1 MATTSEQY
9 INEMYD
15 KQKASTLQGLES
27 AYNKNVSTLDAQAA
41 KIPQDYYEQKRE
53 VEGNANVQQKNMNEI
68 FNANGL
74 NTGAIGQ
81 AALAMSN
88 QKAKNLATLNK
99 GQADAESALALQ
111 RTQLEN
117 DYKTQ
122 VQQAIQESDYNRA
135 QALYKE
141 YQNQQADAKS
151 QVDAMLK
158 MGVLPS
164 SELIAKSGYTAE
176 YVNSIRNAYLQQQA
190 ARSSGGG
197 GYRSSSS
204 DDDDDGFDD
213 GGDLTSKK
221 AGASGFYDQYVANS
235 AAINNSKSM
244 TTGQRKAYADA
255 ALNAGLITENAAKA
269 ITTDTSKKKRTS
281 TLTYQTNRKK

>member
-27 AYNKNVSTLDAQAA
+27 AYNKNVSTIDAAAA
-41 KIPQDYYEQKRE
+41 KIPQEYYEQKRE
-53 VEGNANVQQKNMNEI
+53 VEGNAAVQQRNMNEI

-88 QKAKNLATLNK
+88 QKSRNLSALNK

-111 RTQLEN
+111 RTNLEN
-117 DYKTQ
+117 EYKTA
-122 VQQAIQESDYNRA
+122 VQDAIAQSDYNRA

-141 YQNQQADAKS
+141 YQAQQADAKS

-158 MGVLPS
+158 MGAMPS
-164 SELIAKSGYTAE
+164 SDLIAKSGYTAE

-197 GYRSSSS
+197 GYRIPSS
-204 DDDDDGFDD
+204 DDDDDGFSDN
-213 GGDLTSKK
+213 TSSG
-221 AGASGFYDQYVANS
+221 AGKSNGFYEQYLANS

-244 TTGQRKAYADA
+244 TTDQRKAYASE
-255 ALNAGLITENAAKA
+255 LLKAGAVSKNTANA
-269 ITTDTSKKKRTS
+269 ITNDNSKKKSTS
-281 TLTYQTNRKK
+281 TLTYMSNRKK

>member
-27 AYNKNVSTLDAQAA
+27 AYNKNVSTIDAAAA
-41 KIPQDYYEQKRE
+41 KIPQEYYEQKRE
-53 VEGNANVQQKNMNEI
+53 VEGNAAVQQRNMNEI

-88 QKAKNLATLNK
+88 QKSRNLSALNK

-111 RTQLEN
+111 RTNLEN
-117 DYKTQ
+117 EYKTA
-122 VQQAIQESDYNRA
+122 VQDAIAQSDYNRA

-141 YQNQQADAKS
+141 YQAQQADAKS

-158 MGVLPS
+158 MGAMPS
-164 SELIAKSGYTAE
+164 SDLIAKSGYTAE

-197 GYRSSSS
+197 GYRISSS
-204 DDDDDGFDD
+204 DDDDDGFSDNKSS
-213 GGDLTSKK
+213 G
-221 AGASGFYDQYVANS
+221 AGKSNGFYEQYLANS

-244 TTGQRKAYADA
+244 TTDQRKAYASE
-255 ALNAGLITENAAKA
+255 LLKAGAVSKNTANA
-269 ITTDTSKKKRTS
+269 ITNDNSKKKSTS
-281 TLTYQTNRKK
+281 TLTYMSNRKK